1 MPCCS
6 AGSPSFCQRCHDSA
20 AVHLTAAARPATF
33 SAMLVMYSC
42 IVTRFFCVCFCLG
55 CAAEIERTLK
65 RVEEG
70 IAAFDEQLERVH
82 EADSQALKERH
93 EEELKKEIKKLQR
106 YRDAIKIWQNGSDV
120 KQKQPLIDARA
131 AIERR
136 METFKMVERETKTK
150 AYSKEGLARDNTLTA
165 EEKKRLRTRE
175 WVQELVQQLSDDADA
190 TEAEVEALETAAAT
204 AGGGAKA
211 KKDREATL
219 TRLAGIIT
227 NHRWHIERLEALTR
241 MLDNERVDPDEVDAI
256 RDDLSYYVEQVRS
269 PLHLLPPLHSCGLAP
284 LPIIPYPSAHHCP
297 PPLPATAAFAVAHTH
312 PHAHLHTRT
321 CMECLH
327 AAEQGGGL
335 RDGRCPLR
343 RLRRPHPRRLR
354 RGGRR
359 LRLRRLR
366 RRRGRRWRRA
376 GAAVRRCGRSVCQA
390 RYARCVCGLCCA
402 SCGKAGR

>member
-1 MPCCS
+1 M
-6 AGSPSFCQRCHDSA
+6 F
-20 AVHLTAAARPATF
+20 VVF
-33 SAMLVMYSC
+33 LVR
-42 IVTRFFCVCFCLG
+42 VALCVVAG

-82 EADSQALKERH
+82 EADSQASKERH

-211 KKDREATL
+211 KKDREAAL
-219 TRLAGIIT
+219 ARLNAIIT

-256 RDDLSYYVEQVRS
+256 RDDLSYYVEQVR
-269 PLHLLPPLHSCGLAP
+269 
-284 LPIIPYPSAHHCP
+284 
-297 PPLPATAAFAVAHTH
+297 
-312 PHAHLHTRT
+312 
-321 CMECLH
+321 
-327 AAEQGGGL
+327 
-335 RDGRCPLR
+335 
-343 RLRRPHPRRLR
+343 RL
-354 RGGRR
+354 
-359 LRLRRLR
+359 
-366 RRRGRRWRRA
+366 
-376 GAAVRRCGRSVCQA
+376 
-390 RYARCVCGLCCA
+390 
-402 SCGKAGR
+402 

>member
-1 MPCCS
+1 MEPPPLFSIVSFVVTLEACLQPSQGSFLHQVARRVHPLFANAVTPRLLPTLTIPRGPQLFLQCLPCMNFL
-6 AGSPSFCQRCHDSA
+6 SPSISA
-20 AVHLTAAARPATF
+20 L
-33 SAMLVMYSC
+33 AMSP
-42 IVTRFFCVCFCLG
+42 G

-219 TRLAGIIT
+219 TRLNGIIT
-227 NHRWHIERLEALTR
+227 NHRWHIDRLEALTR

-256 RDDLSYYVEQVRS
+256 RDDLSYYVEQVR
-269 PLHLLPPLHSCGLAP
+269 PP
-284 LPIIPYPSAHHCP
+284 
-297 PPLPATAAFAVAHTH
+297 
-312 PHAHLHTRT
+312 T
-321 CMECLH
+321 CRAL
-327 AAEQGGGL
+327 
-335 RDGRCPLR
+335 
-343 RLRRPHPRRLR
+343 PRRLL
-354 RGGRR
+354 GR
-359 LRLRRLR
+359 
-366 RRRGRRWRRA
+366 
-376 GAAVRRCGRSVCQA
+376 C
-390 RYARCVCGLCCA
+390 
-402 SCGKAGR
+402 